1 MIIFGRK
8 IKSKFLPII
17 LGFFAIVILVGTF
30 ALSLTYSTEVLA
42 QTDTSGRSG
51 FVICGNKVNEPC
63 RIDHL
68 FLSLMIIIN
77 YLISVVGLVAILFII
92 IAGVQMT
99 ASRGQEMLTSAKK
112 RLSGAIFG
120 LVLVILA
127 WVIVNSLFAGSL
139 SIGIRDGA
147 TILTNPRAY
156 INKYDTA
163 PTTPTTPAPTNPTQP
178 GQSPPFNPGSQNPTP
193 PATTSTPPGR
203 GTSTNPGSLR

>member
-8 IKSKFLPII
+8 IKSKFVPVL
-17 LGFFAIVILVGTF
+17 LGFFAGLILIGAF
-30 ALSLTYSTEVLA
+30 ALSLTYSPEVLA
-42 QTDTSGRSG
+42 QTTDTSGQSG

-112 RLSGAIFG
+112 RFSGAIIG

-139 SIGIRDGA
+139 SVGIRDGGL
-147 TILTNPRAY
+147 ILTNPRSY
-156 INKYDTA
+156 INKYDT
-163 PTTPTTPAPTNPTQP
+163 PQTSPTPPGQTPPINPGPQTPSPSTTPTPTTTNPTP
-178 GQSPPFNPGSQNPTP
+178 GT
-193 PATTSTPPGR
+193 
-203 GTSTNPGSLR
+203 